1 MLSPK
6 VHRVIL
12 ELIFT
17 MGLLLVAVSL
27 GAVLAWLLL
36 GENLGWAEIAGSAV
50 ILIGIWIAHVG
61 SRRDAA
67 AERSAAQSAESR
79 AAP

>member
-27 GAVLAWLLL
+27 GAVLAWLL
-36 GENLGWAEIAGSAV
+36 
-50 ILIGIWIAHVG
+50 
-61 SRRDAA
+61 
-67 AERSAAQSAESR
+67 
-79 AAP
+79 